1 MKTNVVMRSTERNL
15 FGTIIKQNTKDG
27 QSLSVS
33 DLQRSYEFA
42 RFQYGWSDKRVNDIM
57 SGKDFQERCYH
68 LLNERGVI
76 KAGISAFMEM
86 IEKEGIVKVL
96 KGLKVWK
103 TAGRGETKSVYCDPY
118 IWVLLAME
126 MNPLIYAKVVIWLTD
141 SLIFNRILAGSE
153 FTPMTSAIKG
163 IITTPNYREYNIA
176 INKKVFGKHESG
188 IRNTATQAELFAI
201 SDIEKFITQS
211 ISMGIITNEFQ
222 LLHVINKYQIRKQI
236 FGPDYQQINLSHAK

>member
-1 MKTNVVMRSTERNL
+1 MKTNVTMISGDRNL

-33 DLQRSYEFA
+33 DLQSAYNFA
-42 RFQYGWSDKRVNDIM
+42 RFQYGWSERSISGIMRGLDFHERV
-57 SGKDFQERCYH
+57 YH
-68 LLNERGVI
+68 LLNERDLVKVQI
-76 KAGISAFMEM
+76 HAFMEM

-103 TAGRGETKSVYCDPY
+103 TSGRGENKSTYCDPY

-126 MNPLIYAKVVIWLTD
+126 LNPLIYAKVVIWLTD

-153 FTPMTSAIKG
+153 FLPMNKAISN
-163 IITTPNYREYNIA
+163 IIDNPNYPLYSKM
-176 INKKVFGKHESG
+176 INEKVFGHHVSG
-188 IRNTATQAELFAI
+188 IRNTASQQDLFII

-211 ISMGIITNEFQ
+211 IHIGIIKSEKQ
-222 LLHVINKYQIRKQI
+222 LFTVIENYQVKNNIANNQQVKKFLKKY
-236 FGPDYQQINLSHAK
+236 

>member
-1 MKTNVVMRSTERNL
+1 MKTNVVMKSAERNL

-33 DLQRSYEFA
+33 DLQKSYEFA
-42 RFQYGWSDKRVNDIM
+42 RFQYGWSDRRINDIM

-68 LLNERGVI
+68 LLNERGII
-76 KAGISAFMEM
+76 KAEIHAFMKM
-86 IEKEGIVKVL
+86 IEAEGIVKVL

-103 TAGRGETKSVYCDPY
+103 TSGRGENKSVYCDPY

-126 MNPLIYAKVVIWLTD
+126 LNPLIYAKVVIWLTD

-153 FTPMTSAIKG
+153 FTPMTSAIKS
-163 IITTPNYREYNIA
+163 IIEFPKYRDYNIS
-176 INKKVFGKHESG
+176 INKRIFGKHESG
-188 IRNTATQAELFAI
+188 IRNTATQSELFLI

-211 ISMGIITNEFQ
+211 ISLGIITNEFQ
-222 LLHVINKYQIRKQI
+222 LNKVISNYSIR
-236 FGPDYQQINLSHAK
+236 

>member
-42 RFQYGWSDKRVNDIM
+42 RFQHGWSDRRINDIM
-57 SGKDFQERCYH
+57 KHKDFQERCYH
-68 LLNERGVI
+68 LLNERGLI
-76 KAGISAFMEM
+76 KTTILAFMEM
-86 IEKEGIVKVL
+86 IEKEGIVNIL

-103 TAGRGETKSVYCDPY
+103 TAGRGENKSVYCDPY

-126 MNPLIYAKVVIWLTD
+126 LNPLIYAKVVIWLTD

-188 IRNTATQAELFAI
+188 IRNTATQAELFVI

-211 ISMGIITNEFQ
+211 INMGVITNELQ
-222 LLHVINKYQIRKQI
+222 LLHVINKYQIRQQI
-236 FGPDYQQINLSHAK
+236 LPSDYQ